1 MSTITP
7 PVRDYSIT
15 EAEAMRHPE
24 LTPRELE
31 ALQLAAD
38 GETCGSTAQRLG
50 LAEGTVKHFRHSA
63 LLKLGADHT
72 AHAVAQALR
81 RGLIK

>member
-1 MSTITP
+1 VSTLARPI
-7 PVRDYSIT
+7 REYSQM

-24 LTPRELE
+24 LSPREIE
-31 ALQLAAD
+31 TLQLAAD
-38 GETCGSTAQRLG
+38 GETCASTAQLLG

-63 LLKLGADHT
+63 LLKLGADHA
-72 AHAVAQALR
+72 AHGVAQALR